1 MESLSLSLDP
11 RTLESASGRQKVA
24 YVDPDRGLVYEE
36 PYATPHYLAQDQ
48 MVRTQGTDA
57 PANYPGMTC
66 PNRSDGY
73 GTSIQK
79 VYWTSPRPS

>member
-1 MESLSLSLDP
+1 MGSLNLSLDP
-11 RTLESASGRQKVA
+11 RTLEAASGRQKVA
-24 YVDPDRGLVYEE
+24 YVDPDGGLVYEE

-48 MVRTQGTDA
+48 MVRTQDTDA
-57 PANYPGMTC
+57 SASCPAMTC
-66 PNRSDGY
+66 PNRSDEY